1 MNRDDRIDE
10 EREERRDDEPE
21 QATVEAADR
30 GQEDT
35 PADAE
40 TVDAPGA
47 GSEGQSKR
55 VARREE
61 EAPAYE
67 QPFESS
73 FAAGVAPAMEHGPD
87 EPDDDAGSADHV
99 VEATSSQ
106 PHPAEASSPE
116 DVAHTAESPTYDT
129 VGQETGAVDAGLPGA
144 PPAKDASSRAAEDD
158 TGEPRFSELQGAA
171 GAREAEEGLR
181 PRVVI
186 AAGTDE
192 QSLRAVEICRE
203 KARQL
208 HVRMHPLGAR
218 YNGDRHIT
226 IFFRS
231 DDKVDFRKLV
241 RELSRVLHA
250 RIEMRQLGPREQGK
264 LCGLVGKCG
273 YPLCCRTFLGQFTQ
287 SSIRMAK
294 TQDLALN
301 PLKISGV
308 CGRLLC
314 CLNYEQ
320 ELYAEVKSRMPK
332 VNKQVDTEFG
342 PGRVSSL
349 NVLKE
354 TVTVQFET
362 MTRELPLDQVR
373 RLEPQG

>member
-10 EREERRDDEPE
+10 EREELRDDEPGQE
-21 QATVEAADR
+21 TVEAVDS
-30 GQEDT
+30 GQEAP

-40 TVDAPGA
+40 TVDGPGN
-47 GSEGQSKR
+47 GCEGQCDP

-67 QPFESS
+67 QPFESPP
-73 FAAGVAPAMEHGPD
+73 APGVVPGTDEPGGNAAPADH
-87 EPDDDAGSADHV
+87 AG
-99 VEATSSQ
+99 EATPSHLQSTEAPISEDTARAPESQ
-106 PHPAEASSPE
+106 PHETSGQDIGTADAE
-116 DVAHTAESPTYDT
+116 
-129 VGQETGAVDAGLPGA
+129 LPGA
-144 PPAKDASSRAAEDD
+144 PHTEDASSRTEDNN
-158 TGEPRFSELQGAA
+158 GNLSFRELQGAA
-171 GAREAEEGLR
+171 GAQEEEERPR

-192 QSLRAVEICRE
+192 QSLKAVEICRE

-208 HVRMHPLGAR
+208 HIRMHPLGAR
-218 YNGDRHIT
+218 YNSEKNIT

-273 YPLCCRTFLGQFTQ
+273 YQLCCRTFLGQFTQ

-332 VNKQVDTEFG
+332 VNRQVDTEFG
-342 PGRVSSL
+342 QGRVASL

-362 MTRELPLDQVR
+362 MTKELPLDQVH
-373 RLEPQG
+373 RLESQG